1 MRKADVQN
9 IGSVISELIQE
20 YRLGGKFDEAKLCS
34 AWKQMMGPS
43 IANYTET
50 MYLKRQCFYIKL
62 KSSVLREELSYGKE
76 KMVAGLNEIM
86 GKPTIKEIR
95 FV

>member
-20 YRLGGKFDEAKLCS
+20 YRLGSKFDEAKLFS

-43 IANYTET
+43 IANYTEE
-50 MYLKRQCFYIKL
+50 MSLKRGCFYVKL

-76 KMVAGLNEIM
+76 RMVTGLNEIM
-86 GKPTIKEIR
+86 EKPIVKEIR